1 MESNPTLED
10 LNRFIIKTKLQK
22 KIDCSVIK
30 KYLECAK
37 TDMFRG
43 LYHMG
48 GKIETPLSEPITQEL
63 MDKAK
68 IKILSDIPGHQSDVA
83 AFEECK
89 SDLENLDL
97 ILKSYYEHSA
107 KARQGI
113 FGLLKTWSCVP

>member
-1 MESNPTLED
+1 MESPNPTLKD
-10 LNRFIIKTKLQK
+10 LDQFIIKTKLQK

-37 TDMFRG
+37 TDMFHG
-43 LYHMG
+43 FYYMG

-68 IKILSDIPGHQSDVA
+68 IKILGDTPGHQNDIL

-89 SDLENLDL
+89 RDIENLDL

-113 FGLLKTWSCVP
+113 FGLLRSCVP